1 MAARTIT
8 VTLPDDVTAR
18 LETGDIDSVSAYVT
32 AAVRA
37 QIRREAIL
45 DLLDA
50 LEADGD
56 RPLTDADLAEFRQLV
71 GEDDPAVAA

>member
-1 MAARTIT
+1 MAPRTVT
-8 VTLPDDVTAR
+8 VTLPDDVAAL
-18 LETGDIDSVSAYVT
+18 LEEGDIDSVSAYVT

-45 DLLDA
+45 GLLAA

-56 RPLTDADLAEFRQLV
+56 RPLTRRGPHRVPSARRRR
-71 GEDDPAVAA
+71 

>member
-1 MAARTIT
+1 MATRKVT

-18 LETGDIDSVSAYVT
+18 LEDGDIDNVSAYVT

-45 DLLDA
+45 GLLAA
-50 LEADGD
+50 LEAEGD

-71 GEDDPAVAA
+71 GEDEPAAVA

>member
-1 MAARTIT
+1 MATRKVT

-18 LETGDIDSVSAYVT
+18 LEDGDIDNVSAYVT

-45 DLLDA
+45 GLLAA
-50 LEADGD
+50 LEAEGD

-71 GEDDPAVAA
+71 GEDEPAAAA

>member
-1 MAARTIT
+1 MATRKVT

-18 LETGDIDSVSAYVT
+18 LEDGDIDNVSAYVT

-45 DLLDA
+45 GLLAA

-71 GEDDPAVAA
+71 GEDEPAVAA